1 MKYNIKVLEILST
14 VREIDAPNVDAAIS
28 KAENMYTN
36 GELSLELETNAITIV
51 DDKGEGK

>member
-28 KAENMYTN
+28 KAENMYTK